1 MGACFSNTPKTNVG
15 FLFLERNMSE
25 SISKP
30 DFKTS
35 GLELTGD
42 RYKKIVQ
49 IGGREWAA
57 KYWDTDSLRQLERT
71 VSAGL
76 AEIKECQGTGGNF
89 WLKMTV
95 QPEVARA
102 ELSRIMFFENL
113 LAAAEAAQE
122 FAWEVKEQGGVKW
135 YQTDSHEDGYTK
147 WEAML
152 GEGDT
157 VELYCDKDGD
167 FHMKRDISICYGV
180 SYEMTARRY
189 DNGDSKHAVRTFAE
203 AAAIVI
209 TIPSFL
215 AVLGATN

>member
-1 MGACFSNTPKTNVG
+1 MSASNSKTN
-15 FLFLERNMSE
+15 FL
-25 SISKP
+25 
-30 DFKTS
+30 TT

-42 RYKKIVQ
+42 RYNKVAQ
-49 IGGREWAA
+49 IDGREWVT
-57 KYWDTDSLRQLERT
+57 KYWDTDSLRRLERT

-76 AEIKECQGTGGNF
+76 AEISECHGTDGNF

-113 LAAAEAAQE
+113 LAAAETAE
-122 FAWEVKEQGGVKW
+122 VFAWEVKEHGGVKW
-135 YQTDSHEDGYTK
+135 YRTDSREDGYTK
-147 WEAML
+147 WEAVL

-157 VELYCDKDGD
+157 VELYCDKGGD
-167 FHMKRDISICYGV
+167 FHMKRDICICYGV

-203 AAAIVI
+203 AAAIAI
-209 TIPSFL
+209 TLPSFL
-215 AVLGATN
+215 AVLGATNTHLLMATPVLT